1 MNGLIKWS
9 MNRWIDGLTDG
20 MIDQLMY
27 WCIDR
32 WFDGLTDQLIEV
44 HVEGRESYRDCV
56 CEIESEDFFIV
67 GGRST
72 PFEIS

>member
-1 MNGLIKWS
+1 MTDGS
-9 MNRWIDGLTDG
+9 IDGSMYL
-20 MIDQLMY
+20 LM
-27 WCIDR
+27 DR
-32 WFDGLTDQLIEV
+32 WFYGSMDKLIV
-44 HVEGRESYRDCV
+44 GPVEGRESERECV